1 MKNQTELNCFSWKR
15 LGDIGLGRNSLG
27 SDMPVII
34 YRLFAYALRDVL
46 TNEYDEITA
55 PTLFR
60 KAGYLAGVEFA
71 NNMLD
76 LSGDFDFFIANLSNK
91 LREFKIG
98 YLQVEKADIK
108 SLSFVFTISED
119 LDCSG
124 LPITGETVCE
134 YDEGFISGILE
145 TYSGQ
150 KFSVKE
156 VDCWATG
163 GRLCR
168 FNAHS
173 QQE

>member
-1 MKNQTELNCFSWKR
+1 MKEQELNRFSWKK

-46 TNEYDEITA
+46 TNEYDDITA
-55 PTLFR
+55 CNLFR
-60 KAGYLAGVEFA
+60 KAGHLAGVEFA
-71 NNMLD
+71 KNTLD

-91 LREFKIG
+91 LKELKIS

-168 FNAHS
+168 FNANL
-173 QQE
+173 QQG